1 MHQLYINTIASRL
14 ECKPWQ
20 VENCA
25 LMFEEGSTIPF
36 ISRYRKE
43 KTGGMDDS
51 TVAEV
56 KHWLDVYSEM
66 EKRKQTILSTIEQA
80 GALTGE
86 LRRKIENCVDAT
98 ELEDLYLPFRPKR
111 RTRATAAKELGLEP
125 LADLMWNC
133 RTRSPRES
141 AKAFVKNASTSR
153 ESADASGTK
162 ANPASGTNGSAKA
175 ESIEAALD
183 GARDIIAE
191 RLSETA
197 AIREELRAVY
207 RRRKITSTL
216 TRAGKSNP
224 EADKY
229 RSYFNFS
236 MPLDRIPSHNLLAM
250 LRAESEGILSLSI
263 DADPQRCAD
272 TVYRGW
278 QKSASTQQAG
288 NPQQGQQTQLGTQQ
302 GHQAYTQFRQP
313 SPELSTEL
321 RKAAADAFERLLDPS
336 ITNEVIKE
344 AKQKA
349 DIESIRVFGE
359 NLRQLLLSAPVGQ
372 KRTLAVDPGFRNGC
386 KLAVLDEYGALL
398 HHEIIFPH
406 PPQNEKIKALGSVQ
420 KIIDG
425 YGIQAIAI
433 GNGTASRET
442 VEFFKRIALP
452 QDCKVWTVSEDGAS
466 IYSASEVARK
476 EMPDEDVTVRGA
488 VSIGRRLMDPLAEL
502 VKIDPK
508 SLGVGQYQHDVDQ
521 NLLKEKLDNT
531 VESCVN
537 SVGVNLNTASP
548 YLLAYVAGI
557 GPSLAESIVAWRSR
571 QGGFRSRAELLKVPR
586 LGAKTFEQ
594 CAGFLRI
601 RGGENPLDCS
611 AVHPESY
618 PIVDRMARDLGVSTA
633 ELIGNAELC
642 SRIKPEHYIT
652 EDKGLP
658 TINDIIRELAKPGV
672 DPREEAGTF
681 SFAEDI
687 RDISD
692 LKTGMELPGIVTNIT
707 NFGAFVDIGLHENG
721 LVHVS
726 QMGPRGTDP
735 TRVVK
740 LHQQVKV
747 KVLGVDTDRNRIS
760 LQLISPSV
768 PRDRR

>member
-1 MHQLYINTIASRL
+1 MHQLYINTIAGRL
-14 ECKPWQ
+14 DCKPWQ

-66 EKRKQTILSTIEQA
+66 GKRKQTILTTIEQA

-125 LADLMWNC
+125 LADLLWNC

-141 AKAFVKNASTSR
+141 AKAFVKDKV
-153 ESADASGTK
+153 ESVD
-162 ANPASGTNGSAKA
+162 
-175 ESIEAALD
+175 AALD

-197 AIREELRAVY
+197 PIRESLREVY
-207 RRRKITSTL
+207 RHRRIATSL

-236 MPLDRIPSHNLLAM
+236 MPIDRIPSHNLLAI

-263 DADPQRCAD
+263 DADSQRCAE

-278 QKSASTQQAG
+278 LKTAGSRQGSGSA
-288 NPQQGQQTQLGTQQ
+288 
-302 GHQAYTQFRQP
+302 
-313 SPELSTEL
+313 ELSSEM
-321 RKAAADAFERLLDPS
+321 RKASEDAFDRLLNPS
-336 ITNEVIKE
+336 ITNEIIKE

-349 DIESIRVFGE
+349 DLESIRVFGE

-386 KLAVLDEYGALL
+386 KLAVLDEQGALL

-425 YGIQAIAI
+425 YGIQAVAI

-442 VEFFKRIALP
+442 VDFFKRIALP

-521 NLLKEKLDNT
+521 TLLKEKLDNT

-557 GPSLAESIVAWRSR
+557 GPSLAESIVAYRSK

-618 PIVDRMARDLGVSTA
+618 PIVHRMARDLGVSTA
-633 ELIGNAELC
+633 ELIGNAALC
-642 SRIKPEHYIT
+642 ARIKPENYVDA
-652 EDKGLP
+652 DKGLP